1 MGNLEFSRLARL
13 NMPDIS
19 IYLKFTIDISVN
31 PFVQSEN
38 KTLNKDQH
46 DSTYQISSH
55 SSDLYGFTLVT
66 AHSLL
71 FTDVCYRATS
81 NM

>member
-19 IYLKFTIDISVN
+19 IYLKFTLDISVN

-38 KTLNKDQH
+38 KTLNKDQR
-46 DSTYQISSH
+46 DSTYQISIH

-71 FTDVCYRATS
+71 FTDFCYQATS